1 MEGVVLKRKKCWGI
15 TSVRLRNN
23 YATIEFR
30 IWRNAMKLSSK
41 ISGSMESF
49 ATEDYW
55 LRTLFL
61 PGIITGYWFELAIPT
76 QCQIGLEMY
85 NKNVLNV
92 RALSQSW
99 LSNYEYD
106 KAVLKIWLKCFSA
119 FLNIFLK
126 RCALDRIYTAT
137 TTDLWKI
144 L

>member
-1 MEGVVLKRKKCWGI
+1 MRWRVLQLEIDPGP
-15 TSVRLRNN
+15 
-23 YATIEFR
+23 
-30 IWRNAMKLSSK
+30 
-41 ISGSMESF
+41 
-49 ATEDYW
+49 
-55 LRTLFL
+55 FL
-61 PGIITGYWFELAIPT
+61 PGFITGYWFEHAIPT

-92 RALSQSW
+92 RVLSQSW

-119 FLNIFLK
+119 SLFLNIFLK